1 MKPIYKIKQP
11 VQVELVKQYN
21 MEKVEF
27 EQGRHY
33 YLDKGK
39 IVFTELYLK
48 NRGQCCG
55 SGCKHCPYTPKHQKG
70 NTVLSK

>member
-1 MKPIYKIKQP
+1 
-11 VQVELVKQYN
+11 

-48 NRGQCCG
+48 NKGQCCG
-55 SGCKHCPYTPKHQKG
+55 SGCKHCPYDPRHQKG

>member
-1 MKPIYKIKQP
+1 
-11 VQVELVKQYN
+11 
-21 MEKVEF
+21 MEKLEF

-33 YLDKGK
+33 YLDNGK

-48 NRGQCCG
+48 NKGQCCG